1 MATFE
6 HPGAA
11 LDGLPAAR
19 SVVAVCAHPDDE
31 AFGLGAVLAAF
42 VAAGAR
48 TTVVCLTRGEASTLG
63 ATADLDRVR
72 AAELEAAAAALG
84 VGAVVLSDH
93 PDGQLAVEP
102 LEVLAAE
109 VSAAAVAAGADLLLG
124 FAPDGVTG
132 HPDHARATE
141 AALAAADRFGLPLL
155 VWTLEAS
162 VAAALN
168 VELATGFSGTGD
180 PDFRVPVDRGD
191 QLRAIACHASQ
202 ATDNAVLR
210 RRLELQG
217 DVEVLCWLRR
227 PGAGRR

>member
-1 MATFE
+1 MAAVE
-6 HPGAA
+6 HPYAA
-11 LDGLPAAR
+11 LDNLPAAR

-31 AFGLGAVLAAF
+31 AFGLGAVLAAL
-42 VAAGAR
+42 AAGGAR

-63 ATADLDRVR
+63 SNADLDRVR
-72 AAELEAAAAALG
+72 AAELEEAAATLG

-93 PDGQLAVEP
+93 ADGRLADEP
-102 LEVLAAE
+102 LGDLAAE
-109 VSAAAVAAGADLLLG
+109 AGAAVADAGADLLLA

-141 AALAAADRFGLPLL
+141 AAAVVADRAGLPLL
-155 VWTLEAS
+155 AWTLETA

-168 VELATGFSGTGD
+168 AELGTSFSGTD
-180 PDFRVPVDRGD
+180 VPDLRVRVDRSV

-202 ATDNAVLR
+202 AADNPVLW

-217 DVEVLCWLRR
+217 DVEVLCWLRT
-227 PGAGRR
+227 PG